1 MALHRLTTLSL
12 GVPDPAATA
21 AFYRDFGLVE
31 TAPGLLAT
39 REGGDQLRL
48 SPAPKRRLLSVG
60 VGAGNPDDLARI
72 EGRVRSLGLEPRRE
86 DGRLV
91 VHDPGSDVAVEVSVA
106 PAIAPA
112 PPAEARINAPG
123 TALRRNARADAFSR
137 TDPVRPRKLGHVVF
151 TSLDFASSRRLFV
164 EGLGFEVS
172 DELPGI
178 GAFLRCSTDHH
189 NVFLQEA
196 PIRFLHHA
204 AWEVDDV
211 DEIGR
216 GGHAMVAADPSRHV
230 WGFGRH
236 YVGSNFFWYLRD
248 PAGNFAEYYSDLDV
262 IDDAAAWRP
271 GKVEGM
277 LGLYAWGPPVPPEF
291 IAPPDVVG

>member
-12 GVPDPAATA
+12 GVPDPVATA
-21 AFYRDFGLVE
+21 AFYRDFGLSE
-31 TAPGLLAT
+31 TAPGVLAT

-48 SPAPKRRLLSVG
+48 SAAPKRRMISLGLG
-60 VGAGNPDDLARI
+60 VENPDDLDRAER
-72 EGRVRSLGLEPRRE
+72 GVRALGFEPRRE
-86 DGRLV
+86 GGRLA
-91 VHDPGSDVAVEVSVA
+91 VHDPGSDVALELSVA

-112 PPAEARINAPG
+112 PPARARLNSPG
-123 TALRRNARADAFSR
+123 QALRHNARSDSFSR
-137 TDPVRPRKLGHVVF
+137 NDPVRPRRLGHVVF
-151 TSLDFASSRRLFV
+151 TSLDFASSRRLLV
-164 EGLGFEVS
+164 DGLGFKVS

-196 PIRFLHHA
+196 PIRFMHHA
-204 AWEVDDV
+204 AWEVDDA

-216 GGHAMVAADPSRHV
+216 GGKAMVDADPSRHV

-236 YVGSNFFWYLRD
+236 YVGSNYFWYLRD
-248 PAGNFAEYYSDLDV
+248 PAGNYAEYYSDLDY
-262 IDDAAAWRP
+262 IDDDAAWSP

-291 IAPPDVVG
+291 IAPPDLLG